1 MKRILFFIFC
11 GLTITASAQQRESVY
26 SIVEEIHDKEW
37 YETQLGLWE
46 KEAKE
51 GSKSPDAWYNYYAAS
66 RALLNLTKE
75 DEREKYKEL
84 GKSITE
90 ELLKEHPESFEASY
104 VALWSGGL
112 SNEQYE
118 HYLKKANELMPD
130 DPRLFDERL
139 INAEIKW
146 ENVKRAEVAEKMIH
160 HNYLAAGVMNWGYN
174 VLSEVEEGG
183 IILSVGDNDTYA
195 LWLNKYG
202 MDHRTDVT
210 VLNLHMLYLPDYRTK
225 YFDKLGIDP
234 IDTEE
239 LSMNDMIAHVM
250 RNKKGIPVHIAT
262 TAYHCVEDSK
272 LDSNLY
278 LTGLTYQYSEE
289 PIDNNSLIRRNFE
302 QRFALDYLKVKFSCH
317 QMDQIAV
324 GFDATYLAAM
334 VKLYKMYEL
343 SGESGKMAELAVL
356 MEKASEY
363 SHMSEEIQKI
373 LH

>member
-37 YETQLGLWE
+37 YETQLKLWE
-46 KEAKE
+46 QDAKE
-51 GSKSPDAWYNYYAAS
+51 GSKSPDSWYNYYAAS
-66 RALLNLTKE
+66 RALLNLTE
-75 DEREKYKEL
+75 GDERTKYKEL
-84 GKSITE
+84 GKTITKA
-90 ELLKEHPESFEASY
+90 LLKEHPDSFEASY

-112 SNEQYE
+112 SNEKYE
-118 HYLKKANELMPD
+118 YYLKKANELMPD

-146 ENVKRAEVAEKMIH
+146 DNVKRAEVAEKMIQS
-160 HNYLAAGVMNWGYN
+160 NYLAAGVMNWGYN
-174 VLSEVEEGG
+174 VLSEVEDGG

-210 VLNLHMLYLPDYRTK
+210 VLNVHMLFLPDYRNK
-225 YFDKLGIDP
+225 YFEKLGIDE
-234 IDTEE
+234 IETKG

-250 RNKKGIPVHIAT
+250 QNDKGIPVHIAT
-262 TAYHCVEDSK
+262 TAFHCVEDEA

-289 PIDNNSLIRRNFE
+289 ALDNNSLIRRNFE
-302 QRFALDYLKVKFSCH
+302 QRFALDYLKVKFSYH
-317 QMDQIAV
+317 QMDQIALS
-324 GFDATYLAAM
+324 FDATYLAAM
-334 VKLYKMYEL
+334 VKLYKMYETTGEKEKMEDL
-343 SGESGKMAELAVL
+343 SIL

-363 SHMSEEIQKI
+363 SHMAEEIQKI
-373 LH
+373 IH